1 MLHDLLKSNMSM
13 TASVYSPASDA
24 LHMNMSSFSQSLPAG
39 FHHHQQQQQQQSSGM
54 IPSSSVSSSSGLPGG
69 SFNHY
74 AHAQYSAGMGLPQA
88 QAQAHGTPGTILSR
102 QQQQQQVALSSA
114 APSPYGVIGSG
125 ILTGNPLALALASH
139 SSNPNPN
146 PNRAN
151 SVPQPQST
159 PAAFSAAAAHRIV
172 LDDQALPSLTAL
184 GVLPET
190 VQQLIEMQE
199 YLFKHVS
206 NDSFCCSI
214 FVVMFLPFLVCH
226 YFSLAYR
233 CALDFYRLTA
243 TITTVPRAAVAQWA
257 VRLLPWRRP
266 WQPKV
271 KLARWIFA
279 LQFHLHMSVS

>member
-13 TASVYSPASDA
+13 TASVYSSASDA

-39 FHHHQQQQQQQSSGM
+39 FHHHQQQQQSSGM
-54 IPSSSVSSSSGLPGG
+54 IPSPSVSSSSGLPGG

-74 AHAQYSAGMGLPQA
+74 AHAQYSADMGLPQA
-88 QAQAHGTPGTILSR
+88 PAHGTPGTMLSR
-102 QQQQQQVALSSA
+102 QQQQQLVALSSA

-125 ILTGNPLALALASH
+125 ILTSNPLAPH
-139 SSNPNPN
+139 SSNPNSI

-151 SVPQPQST
+151 SVSQPQSIPT
-159 PAAFSAAAAHRIV
+159 ALSAAATHRIV

-214 FVVMFLPFLVCH
+214 FVVMLYLFWFVIILVW
-226 YFSLAYR
+226 L
-233 CALDFYRLTA
+233 
-243 TITTVPRAAVAQWA
+243 IV
-257 VRLLPWRRP
+257 
-266 WQPKV
+266 
-271 KLARWIFA
+271 ARWI
-279 LQFHLHMSVS
+279 STG